1 MTNAPIDFIETESIK
16 QVVKEKGQPATI
28 PLSRPTEIIPLKVS
42 IDATSE
48 EYWSSKSRKLSQ
60 QYQYGVALGKFG
72 NNANTISNFY
82 KRLSTAIIETTKQQC
97 NLENKSTEDLS
108 CHFDVISNIIKIL
121 AIEVE
126 RKNLTQMTTVDFLA
140 CLHGFIESYIKNSIE
155 S

>member
-16 QVVKEKGQPATI
+16 KVVRENDQTTTI
-28 PLSRPTEIIPLKVS
+28 PLRRPTEVVSQKVD

-72 NNANTISNFY
+72 NNANTVSNFY

-97 NLENKSTEDLS
+97 NIENKSTEDLS
-108 CHFDVISNIIKIL
+108 CHFDVISNIMKIL
-121 AIEVE
+121 ATEVE
-126 RKNLTQMTTVDFLA
+126 RKNLTQMSTVDLLA
-140 CLHGFIESYIKNSIE
+140 CLHGYIEAYIKKSLE